1 MFLSVFYIRN
11 DDPTGSERVM
21 CDAQAKYMYQN
32 KTNLFRKLYHTDR
45 KAKLIS
51 VKQWTYM
58 GCTMGKQTPQSLRFI
73 GDAWFYRMGHANS
86 ENIRFLKL
94 IHTAPWHDIN
104 IG

>member
-51 VKQWTYM
+51 VKQ
-58 GCTMGKQTPQSLRFI
+58 
-73 GDAWFYRMGHANS
+73 
-86 ENIRFLKL
+86 
-94 IHTAPWHDIN
+94 
-104 IG
+104 